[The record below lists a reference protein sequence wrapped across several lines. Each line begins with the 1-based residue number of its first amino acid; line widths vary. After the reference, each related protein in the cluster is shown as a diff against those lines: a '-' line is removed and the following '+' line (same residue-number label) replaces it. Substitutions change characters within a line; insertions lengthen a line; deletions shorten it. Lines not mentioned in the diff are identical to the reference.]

1 MNRELSPLRAGS
13 VALAVALLL
22 FGAWHSWREFQQ
34 KRANELAQERR
45 AHADSLIFRFA
56 HLSDSLCRRGFGDT
70 LLVRDPVEWAMRR
83 HGLRLESRGREG
95 RWDWGCLGT
104 SDSGFVLLVARDS
117 GCVRFSG
124 GALWSDD
131 CHVATLIH
139 DRLTK
144 ASTFPQ
150 NTTFSRSLWAYP
162 GAHRVCPSSK
172 RPEPPAWDSLAA
184 NLCLVRL

>member
-1 MNRELSPLRAGS
+1 MVDSHLHSYSRCKFALVEDGPSIKPYDENRWVETPECGPDLVDWTARRYDLR
-13 VALAVALLL
+13 V
-22 FGAWHSWREFQQ
+22 Q
-34 KRANELAQERR
+34 
-45 AHADSLIFRFA
+45 
-56 HLSDSLCRRGFGDT
+56 
-70 LLVRDPVEWAMRR
+70 
-83 HGLRLESRGREG
+83 SRGREG

-124 GALWSDD
+124 GSLWSDD
-131 CHVATLIH
+131 CYVTTLIH

-172 RPEPPAWDSLAA
+172 RPEPPAWDSLAGD
-184 NLCLVRL
+184 LCRVKP